1 MQQSI
6 WLSMNYGFVDAKNL
20 FLGFWVYIT
29 LLNIQLE
36 INLNQKYHV
45 LKRPEK
51 QDIEAR

>member
-6 WLSMNYGFVDAKNL
+6 WLSMNYSSVDARNL
-20 FLGFWVYIT
+20 FLGFWVYST

-36 INLNQKYHV
+36 INLDHV